1 MSLIKS
7 KSDAVN
13 FPLEIFGDD
22 IKNSFISLAEEYS
35 VPINFFGAAGLF
47 TIASLSG
54 NMYRT
59 ELNGRIKSII
69 YTMML
74 GPSSLGKTVIYD
86 KLCGEIISRQD
97 EDLRKDYV
105 SKLKKWNEDK
115 ERATRQ
121 KYEFTDPMPHRVI
134 RNATNGTLEAFMK
147 YAETNPAGFGIYF
160 DEGKKLYSGG
170 AYKKENNSVD
180 FWNEA
185 WNGKTFNELRVDS
198 DRERF
203 VVNPS
208 ISILAGMQADRVNEM
223 FNKDTIA
230 SGLLNRFLF
239 TSSNYIQ
246 LNEKVDHF
254 SQKKEVCDH
263 WKDMIRKLFK
273 DGCEYFDESQ
283 QLFIPFKQSAKVL
296 YNKISSNL
304 TTKSNELIRNIKD
317 GDESAMFVGYL
328 GKLYAYFGRFVL
340 ICAIIKD
347 CKNPKIDEECIY
359 NAEKI
364 YNYFRY
370 EARKLIVSISDEAI
384 TSLNE
389 KENKLL
395 QMLPN
400 KFTLQNA
407 KDICKEM
414 MLSDSYFQVG
424 YLRKFRNGYI
434 KQLQDKSYEKMA

>member
-7 KSDAVN
+7 KTEVIN
-13 FPLEIFGDD
+13 FPLEIFGEE
-22 IKNSFISLAEEYS
+22 IKNSFINIANEYS
-35 VPINFFGAAGLF
+35 VPVNFFGATGLF
-47 TIASLSG
+47 TVASLSG

-69 YTMML
+69 YAMML
-74 GPSSLGKTVIYD
+74 GPSSLGKTIVYD
-86 KLCGEIISRQD
+86 KLCGDIISRQD
-97 EDLRKDYV
+97 ELLRKDYTV
-105 SKLKKWNEDK
+105 KLKSWNELKDMC
-115 ERATRQ
+115 TRQ
-121 KYEFTDPMPHRVI
+121 KIEFTDPMPTRTI

-208 ISILAGMQADRVNEM
+208 ISILAGMQAERVNEM

-246 LNEKVDHF
+246 LNERVDHF
-254 SQKKEVCDH
+254 SEKKEVCDD
-263 WKDMIRKLFK
+263 WKGIVRKLFK
-273 DGCEYFDESQ
+273 DGCEYIDENQ
-283 QLFIPFKQSAKVL
+283 QRLIPFKPSAKII
-296 YNKISSNL
+296 YNKISSTL
-304 TTKSNELIRNIKD
+304 TAQSNELIRNIKD

-340 ICAIIKD
+340 ISAIIKD
-347 CKNPKIDEECIY
+347 CNNPKIDDECIF

-370 EARKLIVSISDEAI
+370 EAKKLIVSISDESI
-384 TSLNE
+384 TNLND

-395 QMLPN
+395 KMLPE
-400 KFTLQNA
+400 KFTLQDA

-414 MLSDSYFQVG
+414 KLSDSYFQVCF
-424 YLRKFRNGYI
+424 LRKYRTGYI
-434 KQLQDKSYEKMA
+434 KQLQDKSYEKM

>member
-7 KSDAVN
+7 KEENNS
-13 FPLEIFGDD
+13 FPLEIYGEQ
-22 IKNSFISLAEEYS
+22 IKNSFISLANEYS
-35 VPINFFGAAGLF
+35 VPVNFFGVTGLF

-69 YTMML
+69 YAMML
-74 GPSSLGKTVIYD
+74 GPSSLGKTVVYD
-86 KLCGEIISRQD
+86 KLCGDIISRQD
-97 EDLRKDYV
+97 EQLRKDYV
-105 SKLKKWNEDK
+105 SRLKDWNENK

-121 KYEFTDPMPHRVI
+121 KSEFTDPMPNRTI

-198 DRERF
+198 ERERF

-246 LNEKVDHF
+246 LNELVDHF
-254 SQKKEVCDH
+254 SQKKEACDE
-263 WKDMIRKLFK
+263 WKDIVRKLFK
-273 DGCEYFDESQ
+273 EGCEYVDENQ
-283 QLFIPFKQSAKVL
+283 QYFVPFKESAKTL
-296 YNKISSNL
+296 YNKISSKL
-304 TTKSNELIRNIKD
+304 TAQSNELIRGIKD
-317 GDESAMFVGYL
+317 GDESAMLVGYL

-340 ICAIIKD
+340 ISAIIKNHL
-347 CKNPKIDEECIY
+347 NPKIDDECIY

-364 YNYFRY
+364 YNYFKY
-370 EARKLIVSISDEAI
+370 EAKKLIVSISDEAI
-384 TSLNE
+384 TNLND
-389 KENKLL
+389 KESKLL
-395 QMLPN
+395 KMLPA
-400 KFTLQNA
+400 KFSLQDA
-407 KDICKEM
+407 KDISRELK
-414 MLSDSYFQVG
+414 LSESYFQVCF
-424 YLRKFRNGYI
+424 LRKFNKGYI

>member
-7 KSDAVN
+7 KTEDIN
-13 FPLEIFGDD
+13 FPLEIYGEE
-22 IKNSFISLAEEYS
+22 IKNSFISLASEYS
-35 VPINFFGAAGLF
+35 VPVNFFGVTGLF

-69 YTMML
+69 YAMML
-74 GPSSLGKTVIYD
+74 GPSSLGKTVVYD
-86 KLCGEIISRQD
+86 KLCGDIISLQD
-97 EDLRKDYV
+97 ERLRKDYTD
-105 SKLKKWNEDK
+105 KLKTWNEDK
-115 ERATRQ
+115 ERAARQ
-121 KYEFTDPMPHRVI
+121 KIEFTDPMPKRTI

-160 DEGKKLYSGG
+160 DEGKKLYAGG

-246 LNEKVDHF
+246 LNESIDHF
-254 SQKKEVCDH
+254 SQKKEACDE
-263 WKDMIRKLFK
+263 WKDIVKKLFK
-273 DGCEYFDESQ
+273 DGCHYIDENQ
-283 QLFIPFKQSAKVL
+283 QNFIPFKESAKIL
-296 YNKISSNL
+296 YNKISSKL
-304 TTKSNELIRNIKD
+304 TAQSNELIRGIKD

-328 GKLYAYFGRFVL
+328 GKLYAYFGRLVL
-340 ICAIIKD
+340 ISAIIK
-347 CKNPKIDEECIY
+347 NHISPKIDEDCIY

-370 EARKLIVSISDEAI
+370 EAKKLIVSISDEAL
-384 TSLNE
+384 TNLNE

-395 QMLPN
+395 KMLPD
-400 KFTLQNA
+400 KFTLQDA
-407 KDICKEM
+407 KNICKEM
-414 MLSDSYFQVG
+414 KLSDSYFQVCF
-424 YLRKFRNGYI
+424 LRKYRTGHI
-434 KQLQDKSYEKMA
+434 KQLQDKSYEKM

>member
-1 MSLIKS
+1 MSLIKT
-7 KSDAVN
+7 KSETID
-13 FPLEIFGDD
+13 FPLEIFGEE
-22 IKNSFISLAEEYS
+22 IKQSFISLANEYS
-35 VPINFFGAAGLF
+35 VPVNFFGATGLF

-69 YTMML
+69 YAMML
-74 GPSSLGKTVIYD
+74 GPSSLGKTVVYD
-86 KLCGEIISRQD
+86 KLCGDIISKQD
-97 EDLRKDYV
+97 ELLRKDYV
-105 SKLKKWNEDK
+105 TRLKDWNENK
-115 ERATRQ
+115 EKAARQ
-121 KYEFTDPMPHRVI
+121 KYEFTDPMPTRTI

-147 YAETNPAGFGIYF
+147 YAENNPAGFGIYF

-239 TSSNYIQ
+239 TSSSYIH
-246 LNEKVDHF
+246 LNETVDHF
-254 SQKKEVCDH
+254 SQKKEVCND
-263 WKDMIRKLFK
+263 WKEIVRRLFK
-273 DGCEYFDESQ
+273 EGCEYFNEDQ
-283 QLFIPFKQSAKVL
+283 QVFIPFKESAKLL
-296 YNKISSNL
+296 YNKVSAKL
-304 TTKSNELIRNIKD
+304 TAQSNELIKNIKD

-340 ICAIIKD
+340 LCAIIK
-347 CKNPKIDEECIY
+347 NQEAPKIDEECIN

-370 EARKLIVSISDEAI
+370 EAKKLIVNISEEAL
-384 TSLNE
+384 TNLNE
-389 KENKLL
+389 KESRLL
-395 QMLPN
+395 KMLPER
-400 KFTLQNA
+400 FTLQQA
-407 KDICKEM
+407 KDISKELK
-414 MLSDSYFQVG
+414 LSDTYFQVSFN
-424 YLRKFRNGYI
+424 RKYKQGYI
-434 KQLQDKSYEKMA
+434 KQIQDKSYEKLQ